1 VDNKA
6 QRGPLVDRANPL
18 PLYVQL
24 ANWIRS
30 GIDGGAFA
38 IGDRLPPEQALA
50 AQSQLNRNTV
60 RHALAQ
66 LELDGLVE
74 KVKGVGT
81 YVRRRQP
88 LAPVHQL
95 DRLTSFIDDFAFHNV
110 VIEDQILS
118 KQAQPADPRLSR
130 LLGLAA
136 DEPVVAIERL
146 RIADQ
151 TPFVLEQQYY
161 SYRRFGRLLEM
172 PVHGSLYR
180 LLTGSFG
187 ADLHHSVQN
196 LRAMRPPAEVAAKL
210 EISPDVPC
218 IYLESHAFTSED
230 ICIEVLH
237 AYYRGDRYTFRV
249 ESDQYRREI
258 DSQPS
263 RVTFPAAAGGPAYS
277 AEG

>member
-1 VDNKA
+1 VDNPGHS
-6 QRGPLVDRANPL
+6 GPLVDRANPL

-30 GIDGGAFA
+30 GIEGGAFA
-38 IGDRLPPEQALA
+38 VGDLLPPEQALA
-50 AQSQLNRNTV
+50 AQSRLNRNTV

-81 YVRRRQP
+81 FVRRSQP
-88 LAPVHQL
+88 LTPVHQL
-95 DRLTSFIDDFAFHNV
+95 DRLTSFIDDFALHNV

-118 KQAQPADPRLSR
+118 KRAQAADP
-130 LLGLAA
+130 GLAQLLEL
-136 DEPVVAIERL
+136 DPGELVVTIERL

-161 SYRRFGRLLEM
+161 GYRRFGRLLEM
-172 PVHGSLYR
+172 PIHGSLYR
-180 LLTGSFG
+180 LLTDSFA

-196 LRAMRPPAEVAAKL
+196 LRAVRPPAEVAAKL
-210 EISPDVPC
+210 DISPDVPC
-218 IYLESHAFTSED
+218 IYLESHAFTSD
-230 ICIEVLH
+230 DVCIEVLH

-258 DSQPS
+258 DNQSNRIDLQAAFSGPS
-263 RVTFPAAAGGPAYS
+263 HS
-277 AEG
+277 AKG